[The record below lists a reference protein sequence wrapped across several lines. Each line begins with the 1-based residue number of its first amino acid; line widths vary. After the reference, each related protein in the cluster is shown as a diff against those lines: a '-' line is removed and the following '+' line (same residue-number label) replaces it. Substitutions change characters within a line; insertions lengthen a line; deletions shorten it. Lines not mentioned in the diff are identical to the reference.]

1 VFAAVGR
8 ASVCTG
14 AAGAA
19 VFLTGAA
26 AGTSPGA
33 PCAVRALLDVVPEP
47 DLDTVPV
54 QAASPAINTI
64 DSSLIMVLDA
74 ACFEWPGKNGMCRPS
89 YMTAGLVHTLKLVF
103 EGCFWCVTPNLAM
116 TLSKSCHET
125 KSYRASF
132 R

>member
-1 VFAAVGR
+1 
-8 ASVCTG
+8 
-14 AAGAA
+14 
-19 VFLTGAA
+19 
-26 AGTSPGA
+26 
-33 PCAVRALLDVVPEP
+33 LLDVVPEP

-103 EGCFWCVTPNLAM
+103 ERRFFGASRPTSAM

-125 KSYRASF
+125 RSYRASF